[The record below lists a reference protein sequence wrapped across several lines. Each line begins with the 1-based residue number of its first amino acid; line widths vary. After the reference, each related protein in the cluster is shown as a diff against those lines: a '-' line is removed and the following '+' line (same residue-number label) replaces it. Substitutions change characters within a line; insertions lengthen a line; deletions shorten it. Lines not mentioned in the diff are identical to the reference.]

1 MKKNISRAILHPML
15 WVFVFFAVFPFI
27 FPFVGGYTYLA
38 VEVLI
43 WSIYTI
49 GFNILL
55 GYTGLP
61 SFGHG
66 AFFGIGGFVLGNILL
81 RVIDQIW
88 VGILAGTFAGAF
100 FGAIV
105 GLFVA
110 KKRGVYF
117 ALLTIAFGQMFWFV
131 AWSWRSVTGGEDGLP
146 GIDRLPVG
154 IPGLFSVDISNILS
168 FYYFIYFIFVIAVI
182 LIWIVVHSPFGK
194 VIQAIRYNEI
204 RVKCIGYNT
213 ALYKWTSFVIAAAFA
228 GLAGTLYALLRHA
241 VFSDVMHWSQSG
253 NVLLM
258 VVLGGGMVNFF
269 GPIVGAMVFLILRDL
284 FSTVTEHWYLIY
296 GLMIMAVVVFIPEGI
311 LGFLKK
317 DSGIAM
323 FSKYVINWVRG
334 RKWKS

>member
-1 MKKNISRAILHPML
+1 MKKNISRAILHPTL

-43 WSIYTI
+43 WSIYTM

-81 RVIDQIW
+81 RVIDQMW
-88 VGILAGTFAGAF
+88 VGILVGTFAGAF

-110 KKRGVYF
+110 KKRGIYF

-131 AWSWRSVTGGEDGLP
+131 AWIWRPVTGGEDGLP

-154 IPGLFSVDISNILS
+154 IPGLFSVDTSNILS
-168 FYYFIYFIFVIAVI
+168 FYYFVYFIFVIAVI
-182 LIWIVVHSPFGK
+182 LIWIIVHSPFGK

-213 ALYKWTSFVIAAAFA
+213 ALYKWTSFVISAAFA

-241 VFSDVMHWSQSG
+241 VFSDAMHWSQSG

-317 DSGIAM
+317 DRGIAM
-323 FSKYVINWVRG
+323 FPRYVINWVRG

>member
-1 MKKNISRAILHPML
+1 MKKNISRAILHPIL
-15 WVFVFFAVFPFI
+15 WVFVFFAVFPYI

-43 WSIYTI
+43 WSIYTM
-49 GFNILL
+49 GFNIVL

-81 RVIDQIW
+81 RVIDQMW
-88 VGILAGTFAGAF
+88 VGILAGTLAGAF

-110 KKRGVYF
+110 NKRGVYF
-117 ALLTIAFGQMFWFV
+117 ALLTTAFGQMLWYA
-131 AWSWRSVTGGEDGLP
+131 AWSWRSLTGGEDGLP

-154 IPGLFSVDISNILS
+154 IPGLFSVDTSNILS
-168 FYYFIYFIFVIAVI
+168 FYYFVYFIFVIAII
-182 LIWIVVHSPFGK
+182 LIWIIVHSPFGK

-213 ALYKWTSFVIAAAFA
+213 VLYKWTSFVISAAFA
-228 GLAGTLYALLRHA
+228 GLAGTLYALLRNA
-241 VFSDVMHWSQSG
+241 AFADAMHWSQSG

-258 VVLGGGMVNFF
+258 VLLGGGMVNFF
-269 GPIVGAMVFLILRDL
+269 GPIVGAIVFLILRDL

-296 GLMIMAVVVFIPEGI
+296 GLMIMFTIVFIPEGI
-311 LGFLKK
+311 LSFLKK
-317 DSGIAM
+317 DRGIVM
-323 FSKYVINWVRG
+323 FPKYVINWVRG